1 MTLIINDDHKLV
13 TLAFNIWLNMHED
26 TINTSPSSTPIQL
39 HSIMS
44 EPKGRTVGTTESGWC
59 KAIQGGTGIVVV
71 ALHTSKPPNINRLQ
85 YALHKLQNSH
95 PILKSTLVQ
104 HTSTFSF
111 LTSPTPILQLTTHN
125 LSSNLN
131 NTNDA
136 VTISPLQQILELE
149 LNNDSVWR
157 DATHH
162 SNKLFFGSIYVLPN
176 NVWVIALRLH
186 VNACDR
192 TTAVLLLRELLEL
205 MEEKEEIVSEDQNDK
220 KVSLAIEDLI
230 PCEKTKKPLLA
241 RGFDVLSYSL
251 NSFRLTNLKFHDTKT
266 TKFSQVMRLQ
276 FNQDDTKGIL
286 AVRTLI
292 NIINLF
298 LL

>member
-1 MTLIINDDHKLV
+1 
-13 TLAFNIWLNMHED
+13 
-26 TINTSPSSTPIQL
+26 
-39 HSIMS
+39 
-44 EPKGRTVGTTESGWC
+44 
-59 KAIQGGTGIVVV
+59 
-71 ALHTSKPPNINRLQ
+71 
-85 YALHKLQNSH
+85 
-95 PILKSTLVQ
+95 
-104 HTSTFSF
+104 
-111 LTSPTPILQLTTHN
+111 
-125 LSSNLN
+125 
-131 NTNDA
+131 
-136 VTISPLQQILELE
+136 
-149 LNNDSVWR
+149 VWR